1 MAPSHRNNLI
11 FTFNGGNVWIDIS
24 KQSLMNILVNCHNSP
39 LNILYFQHVM
49 KFAEITQEVQ
59 VSQPSGIKVDF
70 GFTPGRRK
78 ANHVSCVGY
87 SILSRDGVT
96 IDGVWNGN
104 QIYWIL

>member
-1 MAPSHRNNLI
+1 
-11 FTFNGGNVWIDIS
+11 
-24 KQSLMNILVNCHNSP
+24 
-39 LNILYFQHVM
+39 M

-70 GFTPGRRK
+70 GLTPGRRK